1 MEFSKM
7 QYRIATL
14 LALAAVTLPLSAHAD
29 NVYLKSGDAL
39 TGTITRIGPETV
51 DLTTTYAGPIKIR
64 RDAVRTLRSDAKVTI
79 ASPQGD
85 FHTAF
90 VAPIDNG
97 PGWRESDEAIPPTGV
112 AAVITPPPSVPAPVD
127 AKAYYLDLEPDWLP
141 IGPHWKNQF
150 AFGLANSTGNTDSTT
165 FNAEADFHY
174 DTKPQE
180 FTLKL
185 GANYQVTD
193 GVQTTD
199 QAYLDGVY
207 RRTFPQYDKSERW
220 YAFAENHELYDAIKD
235 ISLRSTTS
243 FGPGYYFFKG
253 KKFNLDGRVGPAFV
267 YERFFDGH
275 QLTDFDALVGLR
287 AEYVINDRSTFTE
300 DALYTVA
307 VEDNSRYQLTSDTA
321 YAIKVPEIARG
332 AGIKFDFRD
341 DYDSSASKGSKANDT
356 RFTLA
361 LTLDF

>member
-1 MEFSKM
+1 MM
-7 QYRIATL
+7 QYR
-14 LALAAVTLPLSAHAD
+14 LAALLTLAAFALPLTVHAD
-29 NVYLKSGDAL
+29 NVYLKSGDIL
-39 TGTITRIGPETV
+39 SGTITRIGPDTV

-79 ASPQGD
+79 ASPQGEV
-85 FHTAF
+85 HTAF
-90 VAPIDNG
+90 VAPIDNSPTG
-97 PGWRESDEAIPPTGV
+97 GWRESEAAVPPTGI
-112 AAVITPPPSVPAPVD
+112 AAVAVPSPTTAPAPVVT
-127 AKAYYLDLEPDWLP
+127 KAYYLNLEPYWLP
-141 IGPHWKNQF
+141 VGPDWKNQF
-150 AFGLANSTGNTDSTT
+150 VLGVSSSSGNTDSTT
-165 FNAEADFHY
+165 VAAEADFHY

-180 FTLKL
+180 FTLKI

-207 RRTFPQYDKSERW
+207 RRSFPKIDKSERW
-220 YAFAENHELYDAIKD
+220 YAFGENHELYDAIKA

-253 KKFNLDGRVGPAFV
+253 KKLNLDGRVGPAFV

-275 QLTDFDALVGLR
+275 QLTDFDALAGLR
-287 AEYVINDRSTFTE
+287 IEYIVNDRSTFTE

-307 VEDNSRYQLTSDTA
+307 VEDNQRYQLSSDTA

-341 DYDSSASKGSKANDT
+341 DYDNSASQGSKQNDT

>member
-1 MEFSKM
+1 M
-7 QYRIATL
+7 QYRNAAL
-14 LALAAVTLPLSAHAD
+14 LALVAISFPLSCLAD
-29 NVYLKSGDAL
+29 NVYLKSGDVL
-39 TGTITRIGPETV
+39 SGTITRIGPETI
-51 DLTTTYAGPIKIR
+51 DLTTTYAGPLKIR

-85 FHTAF
+85 VHTAY
-90 VAPIDNG
+90 VAPIDATVG
-97 PGWRESDEAIPPTGV
+97 GTGWRESEVVIPPTGV
-112 AAVITPPPSVPAPVD
+112 AAVITPPPPAPVPAPLA
-127 AKAYYLDLEPDWLP
+127 AKAYYLDLEPYYIP

-150 AFGLANSTGNTDSTT
+150 AFGIATTTGNTDSTT

-180 FTLKL
+180 FTLKI

-193 GVQTTD
+193 GVQTTN
-199 QAYLDGVY
+199 QAYLDSVY
-207 RRTFPQYDKSERW
+207 RRTFPKLDNSERW
-220 YAFAENHELYDAIKD
+220 YAFGENHELYDAIKD

-253 KKFNLDGRVGPAFV
+253 KKFNLDGRIGPAFV

-275 QLTDFDALVGLR
+275 QLTDFDALVGVR
-287 AEYVINDRSTFTE
+287 AEYNVNERSTLTE

-307 VEDNSRYQLTSDTA
+307 VEDASRYQLTSDTA
-321 YAIKVPEIARG
+321 YAIKLPEIVRG

-341 DYDSSASKGSKANDT
+341 DYDNSAGKGSKENDT